1 MTNLKFYI
9 YRLCCLVMFLVGGC
23 IAVNQPIDPT
33 ASPTNEVVVSS
44 TLIPT
49 NNAPTN
55 TPTSTNTPLPLVET
69 PLPTLSPND
78 AYLRLQGILQNN
90 ANCRLPCWWGFTPG
104 KTSWQDASRFLET
117 FTSVHQE
124 ELNRKNPI
132 KDYAYVYVY
141 LPLPPDKGTLD
152 HTYVIK
158 DNKITEIS
166 AYVYDWS
173 PFLFLKN
180 ILAEQ
185 GSPDEVFI
193 RTFRNSDYING
204 ARLYEIILF
213 YGKLGILLEYSGGS
227 LNTVGEK
234 LQNCFDDMKSPF
246 VYIWSPDTPTTST
259 EAINKY
265 LDIVNLPYPISLEKA
280 TGMDVVTF
288 YEAVKKSGNTT
299 CLETP
304 LELWPEQ

>member
-9 YRLCCLVMFLVGGC
+9 YRLCFLLMFLVGGC
-23 IAVNQPIDPT
+23 TAVNQPIAPT
-33 ASPTNEVVVSS
+33 ASQTIIVVVSS
-44 TLIPT
+44 TPIST
-49 NNAPTN
+49 INAPT
-55 TPTSTNTPLPLVET
+55 SINTPLPLVET

-78 AYLRLQGILQNN
+78 AYLRLQDILQNN

-117 FTSVHQE
+117 FTTINQE
-124 ELNRKNPI
+124 EISNKNPI
-132 KDYAYVYVY
+132 GDYVYVY
-141 LPLPPDKGTLD
+141 LPLPPDKGTLN

-158 DNKITEIS
+158 DNKIAEIS

-173 PFLFLKN
+173 PFLFLN
-180 ILAEQ
+180 NVLAEQ
-185 GSPDEVFI
+185 GPPDEAFI
-193 RTFRNSDYING
+193 RTFRNSDYIDG
-204 ARLYEIILF
+204 SRLYEIILF
-213 YGKLGILLEYSGGS
+213 YGKLGILLEYSGGR

-246 VYIWSPDTPTTST
+246 IYIWSPDTPMTSA

-265 LDIVNLPYPISLEKA
+265 LDIVNLPYPIYLEKA

-288 YEAVKKSGNTT
+288 YETFEKSGNTT